1 MKKRTAQVTR
11 KTRETDIRLM
21 MNLDGKGAS
30 KIDTG
35 MGFFDHMLELFAKHS
50 LIDMDLKA
58 CGDLRVDAHHT
69 VEDVGICI
77 GQALKKALGQKK
89 GIARYGFYSLPMDE
103 ALVSVSLDLSGRPY
117 LRYEVKSKRRRIG
130 SFDLSVIE
138 EFFQALACNAGLT
151 LHIEMVCGKNPHHIT
166 EAVFKGFAK
175 ALSMA
180 ISRSGRDEGIP
191 STKGRL

>member
-11 KTRETDIRLM
+11 KTRETDIRLT

-58 CGDLRVDAHHT
+58 RGDLRVDAHHT

-77 GQALKKALGQKK
+77 GQALTKALGQKK

-138 EFFQALACNAGLT
+138 EFFQALASNAGLT

-180 ISRSGRDEGIP
+180 IGRSGRDKGIP